1 MSNRIFKSILFVSL
15 ALTIFACSVFMPKP
29 TVPTPNAADIEKEE
43 QAVYSF
49 FMPASGTALILQDT
63 STSMSEDN
71 PQQTMDYVKS
81 GMKDIS
87 NETISNFLNRNKQSG
102 QLSTD
107 MQLGVNY
114 VLISQDE
121 LHKITS
127 QSNWGDVLNEAYPG
141 SHGYLIFSRVG
152 FNNTLDQALIYVGQM
167 RGPLNGNGDYY
178 LMEKQNGQWVI
189 KDQIMVWIS

>member
-1 MSNRIFKSILFVSL
+1 MSNRNFKNILFVLL
-15 ALTIFACSVFMPKP
+15 ALTVFACSVFTPKP
-29 TVPTPNAADIEKEE
+29 VPSNADIEKEE
-43 QAVYSF
+43 QIVYSF
-49 FMPASGTALILQDT
+49 FVGNTGPALILQDT
-63 STSMSEDN
+63 STSMTEDN

-87 NETISNFLNRNKQSG
+87 NETISNFMNRNKKSS
-102 QLSTD
+102 QLSPN
-107 MQLGVNY
+107 MQLGVDY
-114 VLISQDE
+114 VLMSQDE
-121 LHKITS
+121 LHQITS
-127 QSNWGDVLNEAYPG
+127 ESNWGDVLNEKYPG

-152 FNNTLDQALIYVGQM
+152 FNNTLDQALIYVGEV